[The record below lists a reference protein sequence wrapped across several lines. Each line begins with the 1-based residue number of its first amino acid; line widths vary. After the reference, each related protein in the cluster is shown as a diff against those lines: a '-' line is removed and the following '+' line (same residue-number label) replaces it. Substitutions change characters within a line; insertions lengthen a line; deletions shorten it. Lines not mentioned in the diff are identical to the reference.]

1 MESVKPVRLTLH
13 AREQCRERGTDE
25 TEVSEAIR
33 RGLQEPARRG
43 RQLYRL
49 NLPFG
54 REWQGRSY
62 AVKQVAPVV
71 AETDDEFVV
80 ITVYTFYF

>member
-1 MESVKPVRLTLH
+1 MEPTRPIRLTLH
-13 AREQCRERGTDE
+13 AREQCGERGTDE
-25 TEVSEAIR
+25 VEVAQAIR
-33 RGLQEPARRG
+33 RGRREPAKRG
-43 RQLYRL
+43 RSLYRL

-54 REWQGRSY
+54 REWQGRTY

>member
-1 MESVKPVRLTLH
+1 MKRVRLTPH
-13 AREQCRERGTDE
+13 AREQCGERGTDE
-25 TEVSEAIR
+25 TEVAEAIR
-33 RGLQEPARRG
+33 CGLREPAKHG
-43 RQLYRL
+43 RHLYLL
-49 NLPFG
+49 NVAFG
-54 REWQGRSY
+54 GQWQGRFY